1 MPADGRIAS
10 FRSEFA
16 TTPRK
21 ADYVWTTIARVLSV
35 AKNHGKVAINVCE
48 KGGRLYDSD
57 RSDVIWLADDIRE
70 FCSVASVQLQ
80 AALLLAVS
88 RPTPKQVGVPL
99 KLAFDAALKRSA
111 AR

>member
-1 MPADGRIAS
+1 MPADGRITS
-10 FRSEFA
+10 FRTEFA